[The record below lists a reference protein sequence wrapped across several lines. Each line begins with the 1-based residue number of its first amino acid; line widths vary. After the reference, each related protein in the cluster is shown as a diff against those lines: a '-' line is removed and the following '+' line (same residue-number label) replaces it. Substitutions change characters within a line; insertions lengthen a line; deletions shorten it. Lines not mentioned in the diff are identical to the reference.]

1 MVAVE
6 FSPDPATSN
15 LFATV
20 GKNQVRE
27 RRWWRRSMDESS
39 LSLDRCLDENVEDV
53 AGRWSSTSS
62 LSKEKNAP
70 CSFSLLWAHASS
82 SLLAGGL

>member
-1 MVAVE
+1 MVAAV
-6 FSPDPATSN
+6 D
-15 LFATV
+15 
-20 GKNQVRE
+20 GRE
-27 RRWWRRSMDESS
+27 
-39 LSLDRCLDENVEDV
+39 LSLDRCLNENVEDV